1 MVLFV
6 AHAATRQELVP
17 KMPQPYPILVEA
29 LARIAASNDSI
40 QISEIAREAARNIL
54 SAEAI
59 ALIRAQG
66 LEMVAP
72 QSAPL
77 LVLSA
82 NPHPVD
88 SNDVV
93 RPLAAIDGG
102 SRPPGCGRSGA
113 FGNVY
118 ELSRTVQAGAEGIN
132 TAKTAYLSNAI
143 GEIDAALTLARAAS
157 AAISRCAV
165 FAEMASASVRLEL
178 ERDEVRHRLKNVY
191 ASAIGLANLSLP
203 KEHSTDFAAR
213 LRTLA
218 EVHRFL
224 DDEGGMTPGFP
235 LHELLAAVLSPYQD
249 PGSPRIIV
257 EGPEIEVAA
266 SFAAALGLIANE
278 LATNALKHGALSVG
292 SGQIIVQWTCCD
304 GEIGLWWREV
314 GGPKKDGSTE
324 ANEGSKLMRLLV
336 ERQLRGKMV
345 HNVTGSGLHFAVLF
359 PIE

>member
-1 MVLFV
+1 
-6 AHAATRQELVP
+6 
-17 KMPQPYPILVEA
+17 
-29 LARIAASNDSI
+29 
-40 QISEIAREAARNIL
+40 
-54 SAEAI
+54 
-59 ALIRAQG
+59 
-66 LEMVAP
+66 
-72 QSAPL
+72 
-77 LVLSA
+77 
-82 NPHPVD
+82 
-88 SNDVV
+88 
-93 RPLAAIDGG
+93 
-102 SRPPGCGRSGA
+102 
-113 FGNVY
+113 
-118 ELSRTVQAGAEGIN
+118 
-132 TAKTAYLSNAI
+132 
-143 GEIDAALTLARAAS
+143 
-157 AAISRCAV
+157 
-165 FAEMASASVRLEL
+165 
-178 ERDEVRHRLKNVY
+178 
-191 ASAIGLANLSLP
+191 LANLSLP